1 LLEPKRSFVAWQL
14 VSSTPIDRRAQ
25 LLQVALDLFDERG
38 VRGASMRELARR
50 AGVNVAATYHHF
62 PSKQELLRAL
72 FREKGYFVAELD
84 NPGELFAFLR
94 SLDAEDAL
102 TYMLEGAWAILEE
115 GARHFRLIHVEV
127 LYGDED
133 ARAVG
138 LEMWEQWGRLLA
150 DVLVGAGLVDEDRA
164 AEWADVLRAQL
175 WGVFNE
181 TRLTGDVSP
190 EQFRARARLVASLLA
205 PAVKATRRPRRV
217 SPKGADANARPVAPA
232 RQRRSSQ

>member
-1 LLEPKRSFVAWQL
+1 
-14 VSSTPIDRRAQ
+14 
-25 LLQVALDLFDERG
+25 
-38 VRGASMRELARR
+38 MRELARR

-150 DVLVGAGLVDEDRA
+150 EVLVGAGLVDEDHA
-164 AEWADVLRAQL
+164 PKWADVLRAQL

-190 EQFRARARLVASLLA
+190 QQFRDRARQVASVLA
-205 PAVKATRRPRRV
+205 PAVKKERGRRPIKPAGTTRATRNARSASPRR
-217 SPKGADANARPVAPA
+217 SDG
-232 RQRRSSQ
+232 S